1 MKTMNKESEII
12 ELLKKGKSYTYIQ
25 EVLKVSPS
33 KIAMMKKQL
42 FSEIGSENSSDS
54 SSDSGIYQEN
64 TINYYDNEENASFS
78 EKHSNFTT
86 EIENNENRYII
97 NRTME
102 NQNIEIMKYKLDLQQ
117 QLELK
122 KIELQ
127 QESFELQKNEMQYNQ
142 QIIKIENLKKEKQ
155 EKILLFRFRK
165 LMQKVTKGNW
175 TYLKIFEQI
184 SNIRLLREEIEEFC
198 FLEDMEIEN
207 LKVGQIVDKTIDFFE
222 NYLKEITE
230 THNEECIDCEDYG
243 DCKDCDNE
251 IDEDEAQEL
260 TIYITIDETT
270 QKMIDESKFVDLYD

>member
-1 MKTMNKESEII
+1 MNTQNKDNKII
-12 ELLKKGKSYTYIQ
+12 ELLNKGKSYSYIQ
-25 EVLKVSPS
+25 EMLQVSPS
-33 KIAMMKKQL
+33 KIAIIKKKL
-42 FSEIGSENSSDS
+42 SNNHNSSSENSSDEIFDS
-54 SSDSGIYQEN
+54 SSENNSFSSEKLNNNIIYDRKN
-64 TINYYDNEENASFS
+64 DNEESKNS
-78 EKHSNFTT
+78 KNQK
-86 EIENNENRYII
+86 NI
-97 NRTME
+97 NME
-102 NQNIEIMKYKLDLQQ
+102 NQNFEIMKYKLDLQQ

-207 LKVGQIVDKTIDFFE
+207 LKVGQIIDKTIDFFE

-230 THNEECIDCEDYG
+230 THDEECIDCEDYG

-260 TIYITIDETT
+260 TTYITIDEAI

>member
-1 MKTMNKESEII
+1 MNTQNKDNKII
-12 ELLKKGKSYTYIQ
+12 ELLNKGKSYSYIQ
-25 EVLKVSPS
+25 EMLQVSPS
-33 KIAMMKKQL
+33 KIAIIKKKL
-42 FSEIGSENSSDS
+42 SNNHNSSSENSSDEIFDS
-54 SSDSGIYQEN
+54 SSENNSFSSEKLNNNIIYDRKN
-64 TINYYDNEENASFS
+64 DNEESKNS
-78 EKHSNFTT
+78 KNQK
-86 EIENNENRYII
+86 NVN
-97 NRTME
+97 ME
-102 NQNIEIMKYKLDLQQ
+102 NQNFEIMKYKLDLQH

-165 LMQKVTKGNW
+165 LMQKVTKGKW

-184 SNIRLLREEIEEFC
+184 SNIRLLREEIEQFC